1 MKSRISQTSKPKINS
16 SFNKTMISRKSN
28 ANSRATRKSFNSKK
42 SFSKTLNKS
51 SKLPNQG
58 ILNLGDLGPSGPL
71 MKKPNEIQKKGM
83 LYSKNKVNAI
93 VNRIKSPIVV
103 NSQKTYYIT
112 RFADFER
119 SMHLFQSR
127 QQQTRSGIVS
137 ELESIRLKF
146 QEMKKKVEA
155 SRNHKKELIES
166 LKSLKLVKAKFA
178 KANNLKTNLIQKD
191 DKKNKKMTTA
201 KINSLRKDLNVI
213 RIDGEQRLH
222 KLTSKVQGLL
232 SEFKNEDKHKSKI
245 KGVKK
250 GKKLSAQKVQKTC
263 LAYVKRAKLL
273 IKDHKSKLNMDFENT
288 LKMHRNNIVVKLGS
302 YLEEI
307 RKERRKNHYKLHEF
321 VHNTEHKVNNMLKE
335 KEVQLEY

>member
-1 MKSRISQTSKPKINS
+1 
-16 SFNKTMISRKSN
+16 
-28 ANSRATRKSFNSKK
+28 
-42 SFSKTLNKS
+42 
-51 SKLPNQG
+51 
-58 ILNLGDLGPSGPL
+58 
-71 MKKPNEIQKKGM
+71 M

-103 NSQKTYYIT
+103 NSQKTYYVT
-112 RFADFER
+112 RFAEFER
-119 SMHLFQSR
+119 SLNLFQSR
-127 QQQTRSGIVS
+127 QHQTRLGIVS
-137 ELESIRLKF
+137 ELDSIRSKF

-178 KANNLKTNLIQKD
+178 KANNLKSNLIQKD
-191 DKKNKKMTTA
+191 DKKYKKSTVA
-201 KINSLRKDLNVI
+201 KINSLRKDLNII

-222 KLTSKVQGLL
+222 KLTSKVNGLL
-232 SEFKNEDKHKSKI
+232 SEFKNEDKYKSKV
-245 KGVKK
+245 KGIKK

-288 LKMHRNNIVVKLGS
+288 LKMHRNNIVVKLGTH
-302 YLEEI
+302 LEDI
-307 RKERRKNHYKLHEF
+307 RKERRNHHYKLHEF

-335 KEVQLEY
+335 KQVNLEY